1 MVSVG
6 LTGGLGAGKSFAAKL
21 FLGLGANILNADDI
35 AKNLLRVNPEL
46 IQKIKDAFGE
56 DCYEQGELQTAI
68 LAERAFKDDVTLKTL
83 NAISH
88 PVLRSYLE
96 KYITA
101 FKTLPGV
108 LIVEVAILFE
118 ADFQDLFDTSLLVTA
133 SEEQRLARA
142 LSKGVLTES
151 SIRERMALQM
161 PENEKM
167 RLAEFVIENNGS
179 ENDLLVAC
187 KSFLDK
193 INKQQQV

>member
-1 MVSVG
+1 MVSIG

-56 DCYEQGELQTAI
+56 DCYEEGELQTAI
-68 LAERAFKDDVTLKTL
+68 LAERAFKDNTTLKTL

-108 LIVEVAILFE
+108 LIIEVAILFE
-118 ADFQDLFDTSLLVTA
+118 AGFQDLFDISLLITA
-133 SEEQRLARA
+133 NDDQRLARA
-142 LSKGVLTES
+142 LGKGILTES

-161 PENEKM
+161 PENEKKP
-167 RLAEFVIENNGS
+167 LSDFVIENNGS
-179 ENDLLVAC
+179 EEELLHAC
-187 KSFLDK
+187 KSFLEK
-193 INKQQQV
+193 IHKQHQL